1 MVTSPGR
8 TPTGDRLSVALA
20 ALEGGADCVQLR
32 APELADSDLLPL
44 AATLAERCRS
54 AGALFLVNDRVE
66 VALEAE
72 ADGVHLGQRDEP
84 DRARRRL
91 GSSKTLGV
99 SVGNVTEAR
108 AAAALGADY
117 LGVTVWAS
125 PTKRDSVPIGLSGL
139 TELARVTQLPVVGIG
154 GITAEN
160 AAQVV
165 EAGAS
170 AVAVISAVASAVDP
184 VEATRALVAALG
196 PLPCATPLPDTSQES
211 PGDRSST

>member
-1 MVTSPGR
+1 MASPGR
-8 TPTGDRLSVALA
+8 TPTGDRLSIALA
-20 ALEGGADCVQLR
+20 ALEGGADSVQLR
-32 APELADSDLLPL
+32 APELADTELLPL

-54 AGALFLVNDRVE
+54 VGVLFLVNDRVE

-91 GSSKTLGV
+91 GSSKTLGL

-117 LGVTVWAS
+117 LGATVWAS

-139 TELARVTQLPVVGIG
+139 AELARVTQLPVVGIG

-160 AAQVV
+160 AVQVV

-170 AVAVISAVASAVDP
+170 AVAVISAVASAADP

-196 PLPCATPLPDTSQES
+196 PVPGASPVPDAS
-211 PGDRSST
+211 PASPDARSSP